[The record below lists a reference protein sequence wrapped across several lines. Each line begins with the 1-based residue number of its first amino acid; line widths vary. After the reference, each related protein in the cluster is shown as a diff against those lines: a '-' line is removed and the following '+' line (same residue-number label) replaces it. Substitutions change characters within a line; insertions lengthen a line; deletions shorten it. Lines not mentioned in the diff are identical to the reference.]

1 MVGCTPVS
9 HLQERRYC
17 KMKDAISEVEFIDIF
32 ADNLRDIME
41 DAKIGQRELA
51 KEAHLTRETI
61 NRYLNK
67 KTMPSLRALIN
78 ICYVLNCDLYDI
90 LPACNMIE

>member
-1 MVGCTPVS
+1 M
-9 HLQERRYC
+9 Q
-17 KMKDAISEVEFIDIF
+17 MKDVISEVEFIDIF
-32 ADNLRDIME
+32 ADNLRDIIK
-41 DAKIGQRELA
+41 DARIGQRELA
-51 KEAHLTRETI
+51 EGAHLTRETI

-78 ICYVLNCDLYDI
+78 ICYVLNCNLYDI

>member
-1 MVGCTPVS
+1 M
-9 HLQERRYC
+9 Q
-17 KMKDAISEVEFIDIF
+17 MKDVISEVEFIDIF
-32 ADNLRDIME
+32 ADNLRDIMK
-41 DAKIGQRELA
+41 DTRIGQRELA
-51 KEAHLTRETI
+51 EEAHLTRETI

-78 ICYVLNCDLYDI
+78 ICYVLNCNLYDI

>member
-1 MVGCTPVS
+1 M
-9 HLQERRYC
+9 Q
-17 KMKDAISEVEFIDIF
+17 MKDVISEVEFIDIF
-32 ADNLRDIME
+32 ADNLRDIMK
-41 DAKIGQRELA
+41 DARIGQRELA
-51 KEAHLTRETI
+51 EEAYLTRETI

-78 ICYVLNCDLYDI
+78 ICYVLNCNLYDI